1 MSKTLKLKIS
11 LLFLQVPFEMA
22 QRTLHKL
29 KEPLHLIP
37 KGNDISSVHFA
48 VWAGNAEST

>member
-11 LLFLQVPFEMA
+11 LLFLQVPFQMID
-22 QRTLHKL
+22 RTLHKL

-37 KGNDISSVHFA
+37 EGSDISSAHPA
-48 VWAGNAEST
+48 VWSGTAEST